1 MSMYEKIQ
9 QGLTSH
15 YTEKA
20 KERQKAKVELQ
31 FNQSEQGFKKAMSS
45 KDAKEI
51 EKIVKALIQK
61 KEAIYNKIFSTGG
74 SDEDIKEYKEVMS
87 QLEQLQYHVESLHDK
102 GDI

>member
-51 EKIVKALIQK
+51 EKVVNALIQK
-61 KEAIYNKIFSTGG
+61 KDAIYNKIFSTGG
-74 SDEDIKEYKEVMS
+74 SEQDIKEYKEVMS
-87 QLEQLQYHVESLHDK
+87 QLEQLQYHVESLHDR
-102 GDI
+102 GEI

>member
-1 MSMYEKIQ
+1 MSRYDKIA
-9 QGLTSH
+9 QGLTNA
-15 YTEKA
+15 YTPKA

-51 EKIVKALIQK
+51 EKVVNALIQK
-61 KEAIYNKIFSTGG
+61 KDAIYNKIFSTGG
-74 SDEDIKEYKEVMS
+74 SDEDIKEYKEVMN
-87 QLEQLQYHVESLHDK
+87 QLEQLQYHVESLHNK

>member
-1 MSMYEKIQ
+1 MDKYSKIA

-15 YTEKA
+15 YTSKA

-51 EKIVKALIQK
+51 EKIVNALIQK

-74 SDEDIKEYKEVMS
+74 SDADIKEYKEVMN

>member
-51 EKIVKALIQK
+51 EKIVNALIQK
-61 KEAIYNKIFSTGG
+61 RDSIYNKIFSTGG

>member
-51 EKIVKALIQK
+51 EKIVNALIQK
-61 KEAIYNKIFSTGG
+61 KDAIYNKIFSTGG
-74 SDEDIKEYKEVMS
+74 SEQDIKEYKEVMS
-87 QLEQLQYHVESLHDK
+87 QLEQLQYHVESLHDR

>member
-1 MSMYEKIQ
+1 MSRYDKIA
-9 QGLTSH
+9 QGLTNA
-15 YTEKA
+15 YTPKA

-51 EKIVKALIQK
+51 EKVVNALIQK
-61 KEAIYNKIFSTGG
+61 KDAIYNKIFSTGG

-87 QLEQLQYHVESLHDK
+87 QLEQLQYHVESLHNK

>member
-1 MSMYEKIQ
+1 MDKYDKIA
-9 QGLTSH
+9 QGLNNA
-15 YTEKA
+15 YTPKA

-51 EKIVKALIQK
+51 EKIVNALIQK

-74 SDEDIKEYKEVMS
+74 SDEDIKEYKEVMN
-87 QLEQLQYHVESLHDK
+87 QLEQLQYHVEELHSR

>member
-1 MSMYEKIQ
+1 MDKYDKIS
-9 QGLTSH
+9 QGLNSH
-15 YTEKA
+15 YSEKA
-20 KERQKAKVELQ
+20 KERQKAKVALQ

-51 EKIVKALIQK
+51 EKIVNALIQK

-74 SDEDIKEYKEVMS
+74 SDADIKEYKEVMS
-87 QLEQLQYHVESLHDK
+87 QLEQLQYHVESLHDR

>member
-1 MSMYEKIQ
+1 MDKYDKIA
-9 QGLTSH
+9 QGLNNH
-15 YTEKA
+15 YSPKA

-31 FNQSEQGFKKAMSS
+31 FNQSEQGFKRAMSS

-51 EKIVKALIQK
+51 EKIVNALIQK

-74 SDEDIKEYKEVMS
+74 SDADIKEYKEVMS
-87 QLEQLQYHVESLHDK
+87 QLEQLQYHVESLHDR

>member
-1 MSMYEKIQ
+1 MSMYDKIQ

-15 YTEKA
+15 YSEKA

-51 EKIVKALIQK
+51 EKIVNALIQK
-61 KEAIYNKIFSTGG
+61 KEAIYNKIFQTGG
-74 SDEDIKEYKEVMS
+74 TDADIKEYKEVMN
-87 QLEQLQYHVESLHDK
+87 QLEQLQYHVESLHNK

>member
-1 MSMYEKIQ
+1 MDKYDKIAS
-9 QGLTSH
+9 GLTAH
-15 YTEKA
+15 YTSKA

-51 EKIVKALIQK
+51 EKVVNALIQK

-74 SDEDIKEYKEVMS
+74 SDADIKEYKEVMN
-87 QLEQLQYHVESLHDK
+87 QLEQLQYHVESLHDR

>member
-1 MSMYEKIQ
+1 MSRYDKIA
-9 QGLTSH
+9 QGLTNA
-15 YTEKA
+15 YTPKA

-51 EKIVKALIQK
+51 EKIVNALIQK
-61 KEAIYNKIFSTGG
+61 KDAIYNKIFSTGG
-74 SDEDIKEYKEVMS
+74 SDADIKEYKEVMN
-87 QLEQLQYHVESLHDK
+87 QLEQLQYHIESLHDK